1 MTVNEI
7 HNWFTSMLSS
17 VLRYYLLIEISPVF
31 LLLSLLYLNIHPNR
45 SDVAHVQNSSSQIR
59 SGELVTVK

>member
-1 MTVNEI
+1 MTANEI

-31 LLLSLLYLNIHPNR
+31 LLLSLFYFNLHPNR
-45 SDVAHVQNSSSQIR
+45 PDVVREQNSPGQIH
-59 SGELVTVK
+59 SGEMATAN